1 MRTSPELSVIV
12 PAYREAHCIAQTLAA
27 IVSHLERGPAAFE
40 IVAAV
45 DGDDGTRERA
55 ERLAAAD
62 PRIRVSASVARRGK
76 GRAVREGVALAR
88 GRLIGYL
95 DADGK
100 ADAAELDKLRP
111 WLDRGWDVAIG
122 SRALPGSRLETSRR
136 LNRRIGSALFAA
148 LVRGPLRLT
157 DLRDVQC
164 GCKLFRG
171 HVARDLFARQRIE
184 GYLFDLELL
193 VLARASGYRV
203 CEVPIR
209 WRDDA
214 DSRFDPLA
222 GGLRILADLLRIR
235 LAAR

>member
-1 MRTSPELSVIV
+1 MPTSPELSVIV

-40 IVAAV
+40 IVVAV
-45 DGDDGTRERA
+45 DGDDGTREEA

-62 PRIRVSASVARRGK
+62 PRIRVSASAARRGK
-76 GRAVREGVALAR
+76 GRAVRDGVALAR

-100 ADAAELDKLRP
+100 AAVAELDKLRP
-111 WLDRGWDVAIG
+111 WLERGWDVAIG
-122 SRALPGSRLETSRR
+122 SRALPESRLETPRR
-136 LNRRIGSALFAA
+136 LNRRVGSALFGA

-171 HVARDLFARQRIE
+171 DVARDLFARQRVD

-193 VLARASGYRV
+193 VLAHSRGYRV
-203 CEVPIR
+203 REVPIC

-214 DSRFDPLA
+214 DSRFRPVS
-222 GGLRILADLLRIR
+222 GGFRILADLLRIR